1 MITEL
6 DRQLQLEYARKEG
19 AAEAAAKAT
28 AETTANNVKALLK
41 AGFEAEKIAD
51 ALGLPLEMVE
61 RLRD

>member
-6 DRQLQLEYARKEG
+6 DRQLQLEYARKEA
-19 AAEAAAKAT
+19 AAEAA

-61 RLRD
+61 RHRD

>member
-6 DRQLQLEYARKEG
+6 DRQLQLEYARKEA
-19 AAEAAAKAT
+19 AAET
-28 AETTANNVKALLK
+28 RAETTANNVKALLK

-61 RLRD
+61 RHRD